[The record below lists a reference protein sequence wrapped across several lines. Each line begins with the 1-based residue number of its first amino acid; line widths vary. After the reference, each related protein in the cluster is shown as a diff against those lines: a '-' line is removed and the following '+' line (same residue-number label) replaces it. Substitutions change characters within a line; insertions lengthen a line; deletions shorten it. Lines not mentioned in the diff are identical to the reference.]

1 MVKRLTVAAA
11 CVAALLASYVPV
23 ADAASKHAFSG
34 TLKAR
39 VLTSSPSLVVYT
51 GIISA
56 KGLGEGTVVIRVTP
70 AQAPNTFNTVATAF
84 FKKGSVTTKGTN
96 TSTTDPATNNAT
108 YSGNVKA
115 VGGSGMFK
123 GATGT
128 VNLSGT
134 SPGADPTYGTFTLKG
149 TLTY

>member
-11 CVAALLASYVPV
+11 CVAALLASSVPV

-84 FKKGSVTTKGTN
+84 FKKGSVTTKGMN
-96 TSTTDPATNNAT
+96 TSIIDPATNNAT
-108 YSGNVKA
+108 YSGSVKA
-115 VGGSGMFK
+115 VGGTGIFK
-123 GATGT
+123 GAAGT
-128 VNLSGT
+128 VSLSGT
-134 SPGADPTYGTFTLKG
+134 SPGTDPTYGTFTLKG